1 MTNYFLRGLAAI
13 ENKPRSWTNNTYFSH
28 FENSLKDKNSSHAY
42 GMKIKKW
49 FQHFSADFHTFHL
62 FFFRSTIIMHIGS
75 NFFPTKIVKLQFA
88 SSKPSGFLEVFLEIL
103 ALKNLRKIISDDN
116 IWILNDALFRKKH
129 HHLQLLQL
137 KDSFFFRIK
146 ILSVTVKMIPWGQ
159 CQIGSNF
166 WLF

>member
-1 MTNYFLRGLAAI
+1 MLMAW
-13 ENKPRSWTNNTYFSH
+13 KSKS
-28 FENSLKDKNSSHAY
+28 
-42 GMKIKKW
+42 
-49 FQHFSADFHTFHL
+49 DFNISQLISTLFTS
-62 FFFRSTIIMHIGS
+62 FFFVPLLKCTLDPI
-75 NFFPTKIVKLQFA
+75 FFPTKIVKLQFA

-137 KDSFFFRIK
+137 KDSFFRIK